1 MDSIDNALNEVASL
15 VGKNYVV
22 QDLETLTFYSTDIFS
37 TANEQAVAIIRPG
50 NADELI
56 HVSQILIKNEVPLI
70 VRGGGASYTGGY
82 LPVVKNTIMIDTQR
96 LKNIEINAEDM
107 FVTVEPGVT
116 WSELYEALKPLGL
129 RTPFWGPFSG
139 QVSTIGGSMS

>member
-1 MDSIDNALNEVASL
+1 MDSIDNVLNEVASL

-37 TANEQAVAIIRPG
+37 TANEKAVAIIRPG

-56 HVSQILIKNEVPLI
+56 QVCQICIKNEVPLI
-70 VRGGGASYTGGY
+70 VRGGGAAYTGGY

-96 LKNIEINAEDM
+96 LKLSLIHI
-107 FVTVEPGVT
+107 
-116 WSELYEALKPLGL
+116 
-129 RTPFWGPFSG
+129 
-139 QVSTIGGSMS
+139 

>member
-50 NADELI
+50 NAE
-56 HVSQILIKNEVPLI
+56 
-70 VRGGGASYTGGY
+70 
-82 LPVVKNTIMIDTQR
+82 
-96 LKNIEINAEDM
+96 
-107 FVTVEPGVT
+107 
-116 WSELYEALKPLGL
+116 
-129 RTPFWGPFSG
+129 
-139 QVSTIGGSMS
+139 

>member
-37 TANEQAVAIIRPG
+37 TANEQAVAIIRPS

-56 HVSQILIKNEVPLI
+56 QVCQICIQNEVP
-70 VRGGGASYTGGY
+70 
-82 LPVVKNTIMIDTQR
+82 
-96 LKNIEINAEDM
+96 
-107 FVTVEPGVT
+107 
-116 WSELYEALKPLGL
+116 
-129 RTPFWGPFSG
+129 
-139 QVSTIGGSMS
+139 